1 MTPQTIPPPNSVIE
15 RLGSMLVRVVMD
27 ICGRV
32 SWGGI
37 SPAASF
43 LLGTR
48 LGAIKQRIDRIVASI
63 RAGTYKPRRRSDKP
77 RTRASPSDRPAR
89 PPSALPA
96 KFGWLM
102 PLIPARKEE
111 YWHANGVRAGLES
124 MLAEPEMAEL
134 VAVAPV
140 SLGRPL
146 RSLCWALGWQPPPI
160 LARPRK
166 PRTPKPKPEQPAEA
180 KAAPEPDWQPSLPGL
195 PKLPGPRWPK
205 GVKRWRN
212 LKTA

>member
-1 MTPQTIPPPNSVIE
+1 MTPPTTPSPHVID
-15 RLGSMLVRVVMD
+15 RLGTMLVRVVMD

-146 RSLCWALGWQPPPI
+146 RSLCWALRLKPPPF
-160 LARPRK
+160 LAPPKRTSPRAAAPRVAK
-166 PRTPKPKPEQPAEA
+166 PREPRPPPLPSRPPSRPDAPAWMQNW
-180 KAAPEPDWQPSLPGL
+180 PPPVRGSR
-195 PKLPGPRWPK
+195 KL
-205 GVKRWRN
+205 
-212 LKTA
+212 A